1 MSSIIDH
8 FTKIIT
14 LLATK
19 HGVVKR
25 STTTTSPNTEKN
37 MEILRGR
44 GGWDGRDGLA
54 GARGLVGTPGL
65 KEIEEFLVLKEMWQ
79 VE

>member
-1 MSSIIDH
+1 MIFMSSIIDH
-8 FTKIIT
+8 FTKIIMT

-37 MEILRGR
+37 LEILRGR
-44 GGWDGRDGLA
+44 DD
-54 GARGLVGTPGL
+54 
-65 KEIEEFLVLKEMWQ
+65 
-79 VE
+79 